1 MDLENCA
8 PGAPRRGSAYSPT
21 GFRRLTPGLLKVDRA
36 AEGFTGLPDGVTVHG
51 QLLAAFKA
59 AAPRLGL
66 PARVV
71 HAIDWLF
78 KFTRPQDWEREGRP
92 IVWPSASLEQEVL
105 GLSET
110 QAKRLNRCLIETG
123 LVTMNKREAVSTIRA
138 RFSAAFSRV
147 TRIVV

>member
-1 MDLENCA
+1 M
-8 PGAPRRGSAYSPT
+8 
-21 GFRRLTPGLLKVDRA
+21 
-36 AEGFTGLPDGVTVHG
+36 
-51 QLLAAFKA
+51 
-59 AAPRLGL
+59 
-66 PARVV
+66 

-78 KFTRPQDWEREGRP
+78 KFTQPQDWEREGRP

-147 TRIVV
+147 TRIVVRSLQRA